1 MKSFHEILIPSL
13 GRDVTQTM
21 SVFVVNM
28 TRSDI
33 DYVDD
38 EEYSLVQ
45 IIFAEDAT
53 FLAKK
58 RLAINMVF

>member
-1 MKSFHEILIPSL
+1 
-13 GRDVTQTM
+13 M